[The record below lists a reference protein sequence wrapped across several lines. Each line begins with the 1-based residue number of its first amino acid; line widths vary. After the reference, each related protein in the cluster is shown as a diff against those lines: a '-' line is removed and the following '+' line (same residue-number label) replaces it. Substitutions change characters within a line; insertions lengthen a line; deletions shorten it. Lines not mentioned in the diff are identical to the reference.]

1 MPRYEGMEDLLQR
14 VRQRLGV
21 VDAEAEA
28 GESALSA
35 DQNLH
40 YRATLETLRLLM
52 RDAEKLRALL
62 EPGDLRRLTEEQHD
76 ELMATLGKVLR
87 ELWRCKAVL
96 ERVTPHS

>member
-21 VDAEAEA
+21 VDAEVEA
-28 GESALSA
+28 GENVPSA

-40 YRATLETLRLLM
+40 YRATLETLRLLTG
-52 RDAEKLRALL
+52 DAEKLHELL
-62 EPGDLRRLTEEQHD
+62 EPGHSRPLTEEQHD
-76 ELMATLGKVLR
+76 ELMATLGRVLR

-96 ERVTPHS
+96 ERVKPCS

>member
-28 GESALSA
+28 GESAPSA
-35 DQNLH
+35 DHNLH
-40 YRATLETLRLLM
+40 YTATLEMLLLLM
-52 RDAEKLRALL
+52 RDAEKLHGLL
-62 EPGDLRRLTEEQHD
+62 EPEHSRRLTEQQHD

-87 ELWRCKAVL
+87 ELWRCKAAL
-96 ERVTPHS
+96 ERVKPRS